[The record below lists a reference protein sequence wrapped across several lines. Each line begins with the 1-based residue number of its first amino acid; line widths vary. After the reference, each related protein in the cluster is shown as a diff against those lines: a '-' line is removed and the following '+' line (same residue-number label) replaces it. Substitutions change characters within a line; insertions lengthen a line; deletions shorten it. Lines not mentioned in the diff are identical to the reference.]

1 MRIVLKLIM
10 KYQTKHRLDIINCLK
25 NNEDKHLT
33 VEEISSLLNGSVP
46 LATLY
51 RIIDS
56 LLQEG
61 MIRKYCIDNNTPACY
76 QLADN
81 SVHQH
86 FHLICS
92 KCGKIIHLN
101 CDEVNHLLNHIEDEH
116 SFCVDITKVNLYGLC
131 SECKEKKL

>member
-33 VEEISSLLNGSVP
+33 VEEVSSLLNGSVP

-61 MIRKYCIDNNTPACY
+61 MIRKYSIDN
-76 QLADN
+76 
-81 SVHQH
+81 
-86 FHLICS
+86 
-92 KCGKIIHLN
+92 KG
-101 CDEVNHLLNHIEDEH
+101 E
-116 SFCVDITKVNLYGLC
+116 
-131 SECKEKKL
+131 